1 MRNKTGC
8 MKQQTECSEHITT
21 STARTTDYSG
31 WNPKDVRSLIEQE
44 KITTFTSGM
53 CAGYAQANLVILPKA
68 QAYDFLLFTQ
78 RN

>member
-1 MRNKTGC
+1 

-53 CAGYAQANLVILPKA
+53 CAGYAQANLVILPIIYTEKSEI
-68 QAYDFLLFTQ
+68 LSGL
-78 RN
+78 RSV